1 MLCANLFTLFLKDVK
16 LPKYPPNFWAVG
28 QIVMLLAGSHLA
40 LLLTGGPVEIAGLA
54 SGTTFVGTTGEGWKM
69 TSEPLTRWQILSLKQ
84 TICAAYFIR
93 IRCSLFPSVQGQH
106 IWCLNLCRWAP
117 LTQAE
122 SRSESETSNTCQ
134 MAEEI
139 EMSFDC
145 GFQLVQVCQNPSR
158 ITYFFWFFVQGCLY
172 SFFLTDVK
180 IREYMPRFLSVQT
193 DCFVLTHIISVIE
206 IAGLACGTTFVGTI
220 EEGWEMTSDPLTK
233 WHMLSLQSRQFV
245 WRDKNDFSMSLISDP
260 LCFEGSKV
268 ASHWINQG
276 SMFDVWTSAD
286 DRFHHRQSSQV
297 SLCLAW
303 LAKWPRRLPCRL
315 TVQDKS
321 VRKSI
326 FYWISLIKS
335 FDVCAKL
342 FVSSWKTWNSWNI
355 RQIFERWGRLLCC

>member
-40 LLLTGGPVEIAGLA
+40 LLLTGGPVFEIAGLA
-54 SGTTFVGTTGEGWKM
+54 WCTTFVGTTGEGWKM
-69 TSEPLTRWQILSLKQ
+69 TSEPLTKWQILSLKQ
-84 TICAAYFIR
+84 TICVAYFIR
-93 IRCSLFPSVQGQH
+93 IRCSLFPSVQSLIQLNQPGQH

-122 SRSESETSNTCQ
+122 SRSESETNTCQ

-145 GFQLVQVCQNPSR
+145 GFQLVQVCQKPSR
-158 ITYFFWFFVQGCLY
+158 ITYFFWFFVQGCLN

-180 IREYMPRFLSVQT
+180 ILEYLPRFLSVQT

-233 WHMLSLQSRQFV
+233 WHMLSLAKQTFL

-260 LCFEGSKV
+260 LCLSASKGPKSHLIESTKAACLMFE
-268 ASHWINQG
+268 
-276 SMFDVWTSAD
+276 
-286 DRFHHRQSSQV
+286 
-297 SLCLAW
+297 
-303 LAKWPRRLPCRL
+303 RLPTTAFSTGR
-315 TVQDKS
+315 VPK
-321 VRKSI
+321 
-326 FYWISLIKS
+326 W
-335 FDVCAKL
+335 VCD
-342 FVSSWKTWNSWNI
+342 
-355 RQIFERWGRLLCC
+355 